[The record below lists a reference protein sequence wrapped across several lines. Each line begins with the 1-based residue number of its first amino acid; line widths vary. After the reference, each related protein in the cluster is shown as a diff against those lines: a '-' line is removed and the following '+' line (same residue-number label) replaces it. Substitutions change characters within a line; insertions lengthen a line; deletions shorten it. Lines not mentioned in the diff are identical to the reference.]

1 MWRGTLIYGTYIKR
15 KLLYF
20 HAFFSNGVLHPP
32 PTTTNFDAFIISNT
46 PVPGLYQDEPLMVVL
61 LI

>member
-32 PTTTNFDAFIISNT
+32 PTTTNFDALSKANYTIYSLGEIR
-46 PVPGLYQDEPLMVVL
+46 V
-61 LI
+61 